1 MYFKFKI
8 KGDREVFKCFQCG
21 TKSCY
26 LKNQTKLKG
35 KSTTQET
42 PRWSPTKVLTL
53 PNTA

>member
-8 KGDREVFKCFQCG
+8 KGDCEVFMCFQCG

-35 KSTTQET
+35 SLQHRRF
-42 PRWSPTKVLTL
+42 PGGHP
-53 PNTA
+53 PMY